1 MRDYRKILED
11 IRRGRIA
18 PVYLLAGEEAYFKE
32 QILQCLEQ
40 EVMEDGKDDFNYEL
54 FDGDTVSLDIIIE
67 SALQM
72 PMFGAQRL
80 VVVKNAPWFSS
91 KSSGKEADALLVNYL
106 QNPSPATCLVF
117 LAAGSLDKRRKL
129 YKELSQKGVVWE
141 SDALT
146 GMSLKGFIDSW
157 LSARGKRISPGA
169 LELVYTNYQGELAL
183 LVLELEKLTLYTGE
197 RKEVLPEDIEA
208 VMSFPEQH
216 SIFALTD
223 AVGTK
228 DGGEALWLLRSLLSS
243 GEQPL
248 YVLSMLARQFRL
260 ILHGKA
266 LAKEGYSQER
276 IAQKMQAH
284 PYAVQKALAQG
295 RYYRKRELIEAL
307 AKLLEIDVAIKR
319 GQGEPAAL
327 LEQAISELC
336 S

>member
-1 MRDYRKILED
+1 MKDYRKILED
-11 IRRGRIA
+11 IRWGRIA

-40 EVMEDGKDDFNYEL
+40 EVLEDGKDDFNYEL
-54 FDGDTVSLDIIIE
+54 FDGDTVTLDIVIE
-67 SALQM
+67 SASLL
-72 PMFGAQRL
+72 PMFGARRL

-91 KSSGKEADALLVNYL
+91 KTTGKESDALLVNYL
-106 QNPSPATCLVF
+106 HNPSPTTCLVF
-117 LAAGSLDKRRKL
+117 LATGSLDKRRKL
-129 YKELSQKGVVWE
+129 FKELSQKGVIWE
-141 SDALT
+141 SEPLT
-146 GMSLKGFIDSW
+146 GISLKDFISSW
-157 LSARGKRISPGA
+157 LSARGKRISPRA
-169 LELVYTNYQGELAL
+169 LELIYANYQGELTF
-183 LVLELEKLTLYTGE
+183 LVQELEKLTLYTGE
-197 RKEVLPEDIEA
+197 QEEVLPEEIEA

-223 AVGTK
+223 AVGIK
-228 DGGEALWLLRSLLSS
+228 DGGEALWLLRSILRS

-260 ILHGKA
+260 ILYGKA
-266 LAKEGYSQER
+266 LAAEGYSKEQ

-295 RYYRKRELIEAL
+295 RYYGQQELVEAL

-319 GQGEPAAL
+319 GQGEPASL
-327 LEQAISELC
+327 LEQAIIELC